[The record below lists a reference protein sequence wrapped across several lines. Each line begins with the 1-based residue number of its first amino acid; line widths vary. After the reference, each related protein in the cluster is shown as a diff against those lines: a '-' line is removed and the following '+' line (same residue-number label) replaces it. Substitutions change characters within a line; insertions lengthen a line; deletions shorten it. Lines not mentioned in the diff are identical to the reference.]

1 MKYPRKLDKVLKP
14 RRKVDYLQRD
24 ALSRQPVSKEEQ
36 SMMKDNRT
44 IFSKCFE
51 KQVSNLEFY
60 T

>member
-36 SMMKDNRT
+36 STIKDNKT

-51 KQVSNLEFY
+51 KRSAA
-60 T
+60 